1 MRKFIK
7 VLLQWVIH
15 PSVNPPDL
23 VKHTILCVI
32 LLASMQ
38 GDQSCMNLAK

>member
-1 MRKFIK
+1 
-7 VLLQWVIH
+7 VLLHWVIH
-15 PSVNPPDL
+15 PRVNPDL

-32 LLASMQ
+32 LLAGMQ